1 MEAVVKL
8 LEKAW
13 KNFIVGTTPP
23 ATLDLQIV
31 REIFMTGAQET
42 LLLIQKDP
50 KNFSLMWEEIK
61 NQVKVDILDV
71 KTESEKKLIV

>member
-1 MEAVVKL
+1 MTKP

-13 KNFIVGTTPP
+13 KNFIAGTTPP

-50 KNFSLMWEEIK
+50 KNFPLMWKEIK

-71 KTESEKKLIV
+71 KAEPEKKFIV